1 MSQPLLETA
10 RPETRRPAL
19 WVALLG
25 IASALAIVYACSKV
39 IASERFRQRERV
51 HVELHMN
58 DVPAGSFV
66 VPPACLYE
74 MAGVALGGTAL
85 LAGVVAVIP
94 ALGFTE
100 GGVEA
105 ESAAAAWQATMG
117 DVEKESLFATIQSL
131 AARGQLLRNLKE
143 GLPLVGNLA
152 VASGAFCSKL
162 EDIERSIAGGTQ
174 AIANL
179 TSTALEQIERASKDS
194 SALKRV
200 RKASEDAT
208 KMSKEAI
215 DKAYN
220 ATMDAAEKA
229 LGAITS
235 GSPSRQCCT
244 RSTAM
249 TFAVAVAVATVIS

>member
-1 MSQPLLETA
+1 MLSQPLLQTA
-10 RPETRRPAL
+10 RPERRRPAL

-25 IASALAIVYACSKV
+25 IVSATAIVYACSKV
-39 IASERFRQRERV
+39 FMASDRFRQIEHI
-51 HVELHMN
+51 HVEL

-117 DVEKESLFATIQSL
+117 NVEKESLFAIIQSL
-131 AARGQLLRNLKE
+131 AARGQLLRILTE

-162 EDIERSIAGGTQ
+162 EDIERSITGGTQ
-174 AIANL
+174 VIANM

-194 SALKRV
+194 SALEQV
-200 RKASEDAT
+200 RKASKDAT
-208 KMSKEAI
+208 KMSKEVM

-229 LGAITS
+229 WGAMTS
-235 GSPSRQCCT
+235 GSPSRQCWT

-249 TFAVAVAVATVIS
+249 AFAVVVAVAILIT